1 MVAIVSDLVQFLFCL
16 VLAPSIFFGP
26 FECSIHLCMPTLL
39 IWTFWLP
46 LLFSMTLGPVKVY
59 HYIPVQSLWL
69 SPLLTSSTNLKKK
82 KKLLVLLFLFF
93 CFSIGVTAFTRYSI
107 VRFPT
112 F

>member
-1 MVAIVSDLVQFLFCL
+1 MVAIVSDPVQFLFCL

-46 LLFSMTLGPVKVY
+46 LLFSMILGPVKVY

-82 KKLLVLLFLFF
+82 KKKSFLYCCFYFFVSALELLPLQ
-93 CFSIGVTAFTRYSI
+93 GI
-107 VRFPT
+107 V
-112 F
+112 